1 MIAKVENLNQS
12 IQETK
17 NKISILENI
26 RSSIRFYQFNY
37 IAKLEYKEIVKESNK
52 QKELLKKLK
61 ASQKNDNVFCEENNE
76 MNYKLLAQK
85 LIENGIEWLDETF
98 GSFKGK
104 TTELE
109 LDEVLTMN
117 QLKMLC
123 NEINQDERVRFVRIE
138 TDGNITINFLK

>member
-1 MIAKVENLNQS
+1 MIAKLENLNQS

-37 IAKLEYKEIVKESNK
+37 IAKLEYKEIVKELNK

-61 ASQKNDNVFCEENNE
+61 ASQKNDNVFCKENNE

-85 LIENGIEWLDETF
+85 LIENGIEWLDEIF